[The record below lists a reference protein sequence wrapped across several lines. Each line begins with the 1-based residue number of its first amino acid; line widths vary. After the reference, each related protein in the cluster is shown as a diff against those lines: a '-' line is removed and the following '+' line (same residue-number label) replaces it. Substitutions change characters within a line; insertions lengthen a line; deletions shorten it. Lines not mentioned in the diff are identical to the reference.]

1 VLRSGC
7 SSRPAAR
14 SSSDLRAASTAPGI
28 EALSAHWLAD
38 ARFARAIED
47 YLAREGQGIARYVD
61 ELCEHSP
68 FKETPEEK

>member
-1 VLRSGC
+1 MPV
-7 SSRPAAR
+7 
-14 SSSDLRAASTAPGI
+14 

-47 YLAREGQGIARYVD
+47 FLAREGHGIARYVD

-68 FKETPEEK
+68 FKQTPEEK